1 MNENSIYKHLKNS
14 LKNKLIKNLK
24 LDEDLKDLN
33 IDDLIEERVE
43 DTLDDEI
50 DFNIIANKSKN
61 INRPHSKSVELNNG
75 WKIING
81 TRFKILSSY
90 IEKENTSIK
99 YICDDGTIVEYC
111 PWYAYKNN
119 EEFKNWFDNTKA
131 SNSGIKYDYTQNN
144 HQLPIKWCE
153 LRENIDYFINSKPD
167 YNIWMN

>member
-1 MNENSIYKHLKNS
+1 MSDNNIYKHLKNS

-24 LDEDLKDLN
+24 LDEDFKDLN

-43 DTLDDEI
+43 ETLDDEI
-50 DFNIIANKSKN
+50 DFDAITKKSNN
-61 INRPHSKSVELNNG
+61 INRPHSKLVELNNG
-75 WKIING
+75 WKVMNG

-99 YICDDGTIVEYC
+99 YTCDDGTIVEYC

-119 EEFKNWFDNTKA
+119 EEFKNWCDNTPTR
-131 SNSGIKYDYTQNN
+131 SNGIKYDYPQYNG
-144 HQLPIKWCE
+144 QLPKNWFGM
-153 LRENIDYFINSKPD
+153 REKQDYFINSDPD